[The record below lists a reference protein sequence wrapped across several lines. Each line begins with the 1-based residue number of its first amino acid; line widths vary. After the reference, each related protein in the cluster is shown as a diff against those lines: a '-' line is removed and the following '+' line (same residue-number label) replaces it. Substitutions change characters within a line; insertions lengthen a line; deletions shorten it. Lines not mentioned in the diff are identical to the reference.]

1 MRNKLRVRIM
11 SVAIAALLILAGFI
25 RFFVPGFRFTA
36 LMFACFA
43 ALVFVF
49 LSLELYA
56 AKNHKRAVML
66 GRALTALVLV
76 GVAIFVSALVPV
88 LTASRGD
95 DNNDAD
101 YLIVLGAGLWGT
113 VPSLSLIERLDA
125 ARIYLNEHPD
135 AIAIVS
141 GGQGPGEDIT
151 EAEAMNSW
159 LVRRGI
165 APERII
171 KEEKSTST
179 VENLAFSLEIIGER
193 SDGDV
198 SIAIVTNEF
207 HLYRAKE
214 YARAF
219 GVEAVGVGA
228 KSTHKI
234 LAVNYYIRE
243 ACGVVYMWVFGD
255 AQLRNA
261 VA

>member
-1 MRNKLRVRIM
+1 MRSKLRVRTLTAVTI
-11 SVAIAALLILAGFI
+11 ALLALAGFI
-25 RFFVPGFRFTA
+25 RLFVPGFHFTA

-43 ALVFVF
+43 VLVFAF
-49 LSLELYA
+49 LLLELYA
-56 AKNHKRAVML
+56 EKNRKRATIFRRVL
-66 GRALTALVLV
+66 ICLLLV
-76 GVAIFVSALVPV
+76 GVALFMTAFVPV
-88 LTASRGD
+88 LMASKSD

-113 VPSLSLIERLDA
+113 VPSLSLTERLEI

-151 EAEAMNSW
+151 EAEAMNNW
-159 LVRRGI
+159 LIRRGV

-171 KEEKSTST
+171 KEDKSTST
-179 VENLAFSLEIIGER
+179 VENLAFSLEIIGEL
-193 SDGDV
+193 SDGDASV
-198 SIAIVTNEF
+198 AIVTNEF

-214 YARAF
+214 YARAL

-261 VA
+261 VT